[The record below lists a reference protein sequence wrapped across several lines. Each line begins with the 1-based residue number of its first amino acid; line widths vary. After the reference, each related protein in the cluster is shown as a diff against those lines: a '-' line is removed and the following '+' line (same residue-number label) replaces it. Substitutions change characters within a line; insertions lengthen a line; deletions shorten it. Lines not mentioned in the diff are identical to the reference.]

1 MIEILNIIDKIYE
14 SKYFTTVLISA
25 VIVLV
30 VLFVAVLIL
39 GIRDANRL
47 KNPKRKDEDDIKDI
61 TFDVP
66 SDALEVK
73 EDVTFEMPAL
83 TKNLEDFKKSLEEEI
98 QREDEASILSESSNP
113 KEVRPVKITDVKEIE
128 NTAVMDKIDDK

>member
-14 SKYFTTVLISA
+14 SKYFTTGLISA

-47 KNPKRKDEDDIKDI
+47 KNPKKKDEDDIKDI

-83 TKNLEDFKKSLEEEI
+83 TKNLEDFKRSLEEEI
-98 QREDEASILSESSNP
+98 QREDEETNLRNA
-113 KEVRPVKITDVKEIE
+113 KPVKITEVKEIE
-128 NTAVMDKIDDK
+128 NTAVMDKIDEK